1 MTDTAAGADQPI
13 AVAIPR
19 LSVRQIL
26 PWLLFAA
33 LLAVV
38 GLYFLT
44 PRDFLVRGL
53 LAGLLAAFA
62 AFAVAY
68 VVGEPPVRAAIA
80 LEDSAGG
87 HTHGGEAEAG
97 HTEAEEAPGP
107 GEVGVP
113 RSLQSTV
120 GLLTGLLV
128 AGVTVGGLVGVL
140 SALAM
145 GRFGRVTPRA
155 TTLSVAAIGFVTAY
169 AVPFLIYPPNPPAVG
184 SGGTIGLRSIS
195 LIAAVTAVLVS
206 RRLMTRLGGW
216 HAALVGIAGYVL
228 VMLVVAA
235 LLPHYNEVPESFPAA
250 LLYDFRRAS
259 FLTQLTLWT
268 VLGVVL
274 AELVGR
280 LSRRGST
287 LTDPEL
293 ADVRG

>member
-1 MTDTAAGADQPI
+1 MSARDF
-13 AVAIPR
+13 
-19 LSVRQIL
+19 LS
-26 PWLLFAA
+26 
-33 LLAVV
+33 
-38 GLYFLT
+38 

-184 SGGTIGLRSIS
+184 SGDTIGLRSALYFVLLAIS